1 MVEVDRAPTPGR
13 PATTAAVAPIHA
25 TPLPLPPC
33 SPPTVSEPA
42 RHSVMRPLTGRERQI
57 LALLAEGRSY
67 KEIAH
72 TLTLSIHTVGCYH
85 GRLLDRLQLTTTGE
99 LIAYARQYELTTVPM
114 LVIKRGRLRVDR
126 PRGAALT
133 QELTA
138 PS

>member
-1 MVEVDRAPTPGR
+1 
-13 PATTAAVAPIHA
+13 
-25 TPLPLPPC
+25 
-33 SPPTVSEPA
+33 
-42 RHSVMRPLTGRERQI
+42 MRPLTGRERQI

-67 KEIAH
+67 EEIAH
-72 TLTLSIHTVGCYH
+72 TLTLSIHTVGSYR

-126 PRGAALT
+126 PQAEALT